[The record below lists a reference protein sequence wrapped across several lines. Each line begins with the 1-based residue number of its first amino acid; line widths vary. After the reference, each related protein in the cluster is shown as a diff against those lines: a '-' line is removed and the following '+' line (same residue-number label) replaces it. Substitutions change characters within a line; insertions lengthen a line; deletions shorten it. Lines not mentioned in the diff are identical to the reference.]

1 MKKKRFLTAIAVACS
16 LVLSLASPKVAS
28 AVFIG
33 DEAQDALNRINAI
46 RLEAKN
52 ERILALKGNNDGQ
65 LADSR
70 TASGEALRWSQSA
83 IETAKVRA
91 EECEKQG
98 KISHTRPDGTTAV
111 NIVGT
116 YSLENLA
123 QAWGQKQ
130 TMLAAVES
138 WYSEKDAYLRH
149 LSYLRGEESSDT
161 TEQWGHYS
169 TMIANEF
176 TGVGLGTVYYKGTTQ
191 YGYESITAGEFTN
204 ASDYTDKYPED
215 AGNTENPGNTGNSG
229 NTQNPGNTENED
241 GIHDIFTA
249 KDTSKLEIFKARI
262 LNRLLYHDEA
272 IDVSDIDISE
282 GEIVY
287 TTGKNN
293 LTGIYAVRQIV
304 RDNPLHSTISTRGF
318 PEFTYKAN
326 GNVETVKF
334 TYHPVWTK
342 AFVKQVLAGYDD
354 AMSLIKEGD
363 SDFAKILKLHDW
375 IVKNVAYGMSA
386 NTADFA
392 VGALANKRAVCAG
405 YAQCYQFLLSQTGV
419 DSIYIAANTKKE
431 PHAWNLVKYEGHWF
445 HVDCTWDRG
454 VGPNPTVKHDYFMK
468 SDDEFNEDGAH
479 TEDWKAPEKNYPQ
492 GNDCTIINKFY
503 AGNKDIA
510 QDEQIKAHPIKI
522 KHEYDTSQP
531 YHTSKTEHWR
541 VCKAGVEIRE
551 QHDGNPCSIC
561 HYEQKTECDHKWS
574 VKKDAQKHWE
584 ECEVCHE
591 KRNEESHSWAQKKDA
606 QKHWEECEVCHEKRN
621 EESHSWAQ
629 KKDAQKHW
637 EECEVYHEKRNE
649 ESHSWAQK
657 KDAAGHWKECEGCGY
672 TTDKEAHTGNPCSE
686 CNYSSSSGGS
696 DKDDTDKPGGP
707 DKDDTDKPSDY
718 KLVTKIHVSGTDKAS
733 VITCARSF
741 DKFVDILVDG
751 AEVPKQLYT
760 ARSGSTIVEISA
772 DYLNTLNVGTH
783 TVTFRYT
790 DGNVTGNFEVVA
802 KADDQDKT
810 SKTDDKTNAS
820 DKKNKTDNK
829 TTASAKTEGK
839 ATNAVRT
846 GDKMNAHPYI
856 LLLSGSVL
864 ILFALVRHR
873 RKKTDA

>member
-46 RLEAKN
+46 RLEAKD
-52 ERILALKGNNDGQ
+52 EGIVALKWNNDKQ
-65 LADSR
+65 FANSQ

-98 KISHTRPDGTTAV
+98 TISHTRPDGSQAV

-149 LSYLRGEESSDT
+149 LRYLRGEESSDT

-249 KDTSKLEIFKARI
+249 KDTSKLEVFKARI

-282 GEIVY
+282 KEIVY
-287 TTGKNN
+287 TTGKYN
-293 LTGIYAVRQIV
+293 LTGTSAVRQIV
-304 RDNPLHSTISTRGF
+304 RDNPLHSTISTTGF
-318 PEFTYKAN
+318 PQFTYKAN

-334 TYHPVWTK
+334 TYHSVWTK

-354 AMSLIKEGD
+354 AMSLVKEGD

-454 VGPNPTVKHDYFMK
+454 VGINPTVKHDYFMK

-510 QDEQIKAHPIKI
+510 QDEQIKANPIKI

-606 QKHWEECEVCHEKRN
+606 QKHWEECEVC
-621 EESHSWAQ
+621 
-629 KKDAQKHW
+629 
-637 EECEVYHEKRNE
+637 HEKRNE

>member
-262 LNRLLYHDEA
+262 LNRLLYQDKT

-282 GEIVY
+282 KEIVY
-287 TTGKNN
+287 TTGKYN
-293 LTGIYAVRQIV
+293 LTGTSAVRQIV
-304 RDNPLHSTISTRGF
+304 RDNPLHSTISTMGA
-318 PEFTYKAN
+318 PQFTYKAN

-334 TYHPVWTK
+334 TYHSVWTK

-354 AMSLIKEGD
+354 AMSLVKEGD

-375 IVKNVAYGMSA
+375 IVKNVSYAMSG
-386 NTADFA
+386 NTVDFA
-392 VGALANKRAVCAG
+392 VGAFADKKAVCAG
-405 YAQCYQFLLSQTGV
+405 YSQCYRFLLSQAGI
-419 DSIYIAANTKKE
+419 DSIYIAAKTKKE

-454 VGPNPTVKHDYFMK
+454 VGINPTVKHDYFMK

-503 AGNKDIA
+503 AANKDIA
-510 QDEQIKAHPIKI
+510 QDEQIKANPIKI

-606 QKHWEECEVCHEKRN
+606 QKHWEECEVC
-621 EESHSWAQ
+621 
-629 KKDAQKHW
+629 
-637 EECEVYHEKRNE
+637 HEKRNE

>member
-52 ERILALKGNNDGQ
+52 EGILALKWNNDGQ
-65 LADSR
+65 LADSQI
-70 TASGEALRWSQSA
+70 ASGEALRWSQSA

-138 WYSEKDAYLRH
+138 WYSEKKAYLHH
-149 LSYLRGEESSDT
+149 LRYLKGEESSDT

-204 ASDYTDKYPED
+204 ASDYTEKYPED

-241 GIHDIFTA
+241 GIHNIFTA

-282 GEIVY
+282 DEIVY
-287 TTGKNN
+287 TTGKYN
-293 LTGIYAVRQIV
+293 LTGTSAVRQIV
-304 RDNPLHSTISTRGF
+304 RDNPLHSTISTTGF
-318 PEFTYKAN
+318 PQFTYKAN

-354 AMSLIKEGD
+354 AMSLVKEGD

-375 IVKNVAYGMSA
+375 IVKNVSYGMRV
-386 NTADFA
+386 NNADFA
-392 VGALANKRAVCAG
+392 VGAFANKKAVCAG
-405 YAQCYQFLLSQTGV
+405 YSQCYQFLLSQVGI

-454 VGPNPTVKHDYFMK
+454 VGISPTVKHDYFMK

-503 AGNKDIA
+503 AGNTDIA
-510 QDEQIKAHPIKI
+510 QDEQIKANPIKI

-551 QHDGNPCSIC
+551 PHDGNPCSIC

-606 QKHWEECEVCHEKRN
+606 
-621 EESHSWAQ
+621 
-629 KKDAQKHW
+629 
-637 EECEVYHEKRNE
+637 
-649 ESHSWAQK
+649 
-657 KDAAGHWKECEGCGY
+657 AGHWKECEGCGY

-696 DKDDTDKPGGP
+696 DKDDTDKPGGPDKDDTDKPGGP

-783 TVTFRYT
+783 TITFRYT

-829 TTASAKTEGK
+829 TTASAKTERK

>member
-46 RLEAKN
+46 RLEAKD
-52 ERILALKGNNDGQ
+52 EGIVALKWNNDKQ
-65 LADSR
+65 FANSQ

-98 KISHTRPDGTTAV
+98 TISHTRPDGSQAV

-149 LSYLRGEESSDT
+149 LRYLRGEESSDT

-249 KDTSKLEIFKARI
+249 KDTSKLEVFKARI

-282 GEIVY
+282 KEIVY
-287 TTGKNN
+287 TTGKYN
-293 LTGIYAVRQIV
+293 LTGTSAVRQIV
-304 RDNPLHSTISTRGF
+304 RDNPLHSTISTTGF
-318 PEFTYKAN
+318 PQFTYKAN

-334 TYHPVWTK
+334 TYHSVWTK

-354 AMSLIKEGD
+354 AMSLVKEGD

-454 VGPNPTVKHDYFMK
+454 VGINPTVKHDYFMK

-510 QDEQIKAHPIKI
+510 QDEQIKANPIKI

-584 ECEVCHE
+584 ECEVC
-591 KRNEESHSWAQKKDA
+591 
-606 QKHWEECEVCHEKRN
+606 
-621 EESHSWAQ
+621 
-629 KKDAQKHW
+629 
-637 EECEVYHEKRNE
+637 HEKRNE

>member
-98 KISHTRPDGTTAV
+98 TISHTRPDGSQAV

-138 WYSEKDAYLRH
+138 WYSEKKAYLHH
-149 LSYLRGEESSDT
+149 LRYLKGEESSDT

-204 ASDYTDKYPED
+204 ASDYTEKYPED

-241 GIHDIFTA
+241 GIHNIFTA

-304 RDNPLHSTISTRGF
+304 RDNPLHSTISTVNF

-334 TYHPVWTK
+334 RYHPVWTK

-454 VGPNPTVKHDYFMK
+454 VGINPTVKHDYFMK

-510 QDEQIKAHPIKI
+510 QDEQIKANPIKI

-584 ECEVCHE
+584 ECEVC
-591 KRNEESHSWAQKKDA
+591 
-606 QKHWEECEVCHEKRN
+606 
-621 EESHSWAQ
+621 
-629 KKDAQKHW
+629 
-637 EECEVYHEKRNE
+637 HEKRNE

-783 TVTFRYT
+783 TITFRYT

-829 TTASAKTEGK
+829 TTASAKTERK

>member
-1 MKKKRFLTAIAVACS
+1 
-16 LVLSLASPKVAS
+16 
-28 AVFIG
+28 
-33 DEAQDALNRINAI
+33 
-46 RLEAKN
+46 
-52 ERILALKGNNDGQ
+52 
-65 LADSR
+65 
-70 TASGEALRWSQSA
+70 
-83 IETAKVRA
+83 
-91 EECEKQG
+91 
-98 KISHTRPDGTTAV
+98 
-111 NIVGT
+111 
-116 YSLENLA
+116 
-123 QAWGQKQ
+123 
-130 TMLAAVES
+130 
-138 WYSEKDAYLRH
+138 
-149 LSYLRGEESSDT
+149 
-161 TEQWGHYS
+161 
-169 TMIANEF
+169 MIANEF

-606 QKHWEECEVCHEKRN
+606 
-621 EESHSWAQ
+621 
-629 KKDAQKHW
+629 
-637 EECEVYHEKRNE
+637 
-649 ESHSWAQK
+649 
-657 KDAAGHWKECEGCGY
+657 AGHWKECEGCGY

>member
-1 MKKKRFLTAIAVACS
+1 
-16 LVLSLASPKVAS
+16 
-28 AVFIG
+28 
-33 DEAQDALNRINAI
+33 
-46 RLEAKN
+46 
-52 ERILALKGNNDGQ
+52 
-65 LADSR
+65 
-70 TASGEALRWSQSA
+70 
-83 IETAKVRA
+83 
-91 EECEKQG
+91 
-98 KISHTRPDGTTAV
+98 
-111 NIVGT
+111 
-116 YSLENLA
+116 
-123 QAWGQKQ
+123 
-130 TMLAAVES
+130 
-138 WYSEKDAYLRH
+138 
-149 LSYLRGEESSDT
+149 
-161 TEQWGHYS
+161 
-169 TMIANEF
+169 MIANEF

-629 KKDAQKHW
+629 KKDA
-637 EECEVYHEKRNE
+637 
-649 ESHSWAQK
+649 
-657 KDAAGHWKECEGCGY
+657 AGHWKECEGCGY

>member
-1 MKKKRFLTAIAVACS
+1 
-16 LVLSLASPKVAS
+16 
-28 AVFIG
+28 
-33 DEAQDALNRINAI
+33 
-46 RLEAKN
+46 
-52 ERILALKGNNDGQ
+52 
-65 LADSR
+65 
-70 TASGEALRWSQSA
+70 
-83 IETAKVRA
+83 
-91 EECEKQG
+91 
-98 KISHTRPDGTTAV
+98 
-111 NIVGT
+111 
-116 YSLENLA
+116 
-123 QAWGQKQ
+123 
-130 TMLAAVES
+130 MLAAVES

-249 KDTSKLEIFKARI
+249 KDTSKLEVFKARI
-262 LNRLLYHDEA
+262 LNRLLYRDEA
-272 IDVSDIDISE
+272 IDVSDIDISPS
-282 GEIVY
+282 EIVY
-287 TTGKNN
+287 SKGGTT
-293 LTGIYAVRQIV
+293 LTDVYATRQIV
-304 RDNPLHSTISTRGF
+304 RDNPLHSTISTMGD
-318 PEFTYKAN
+318 PQFTYKAN

-354 AMSLIKEGD
+354 AMSLVKEGD

-375 IVKNVAYGMSA
+375 IVKNVSYAMSG
-386 NTADFA
+386 NTVDFA
-392 VGALANKRAVCAG
+392 VGAFADKKAVCAG
-405 YAQCYQFLLSQTGV
+405 YSQCYRFLLSQAGI
-419 DSIYIAANTKKE
+419 DSIYIAAKTKKE

-454 VGPNPTVKHDYFMK
+454 VGINPTVKHDYFMK

-510 QDEQIKAHPIKI
+510 QDEQIKANPIKI

-584 ECEVCHE
+584 ECEVC
-591 KRNEESHSWAQKKDA
+591 
-606 QKHWEECEVCHEKRN
+606 
-621 EESHSWAQ
+621 
-629 KKDAQKHW
+629 
-637 EECEVYHEKRNE
+637 HEKRNE

>member
-46 RLEAKN
+46 RLEAKD
-52 ERILALKGNNDGQ
+52 EGIVALKWNNDKQ
-65 LADSR
+65 FANSQ

-98 KISHTRPDGTTAV
+98 TISHTRPDGSQAV

-149 LSYLRGEESSDT
+149 LRYLRGEESSDT

-249 KDTSKLEIFKARI
+249 KDTSKLEVFKARI

-282 GEIVY
+282 KEIVY
-287 TTGKNN
+287 TTGKYN
-293 LTGIYAVRQIV
+293 LTGTSAVRQIV
-304 RDNPLHSTISTRGF
+304 RDNPLHSTISTTGF
-318 PEFTYKAN
+318 PQFTYKAN

-334 TYHPVWTK
+334 TYHSVWTK

-354 AMSLIKEGD
+354 AMSLVKEGD

-419 DSIYIAANTKKE
+419 DSIYIAANTKK
-431 PHAWNLVKYEGHWF
+431 NLMPGIWL
-445 HVDCTWDRG
+445 
-454 VGPNPTVKHDYFMK
+454 NMK
-468 SDDEFNEDGAH
+468 AIGSMLIVPG
-479 TEDWKAPEKNYPQ
+479 TE
-492 GNDCTIINKFY
+492 
-503 AGNKDIA
+503 
-510 QDEQIKAHPIKI
+510 
-522 KHEYDTSQP
+522 
-531 YHTSKTEHWR
+531 
-541 VCKAGVEIRE
+541 V
-551 QHDGNPCSIC
+551 
-561 HYEQKTECDHKWS
+561 
-574 VKKDAQKHWE
+574 
-584 ECEVCHE
+584 
-591 KRNEESHSWAQKKDA
+591 
-606 QKHWEECEVCHEKRN
+606 
-621 EESHSWAQ
+621 
-629 KKDAQKHW
+629 
-637 EECEVYHEKRNE
+637 
-649 ESHSWAQK
+649 
-657 KDAAGHWKECEGCGY
+657 
-672 TTDKEAHTGNPCSE
+672 
-686 CNYSSSSGGS
+686 
-696 DKDDTDKPGGP
+696 
-707 DKDDTDKPSDY
+707 
-718 KLVTKIHVSGTDKAS
+718 
-733 VITCARSF
+733 
-741 DKFVDILVDG
+741 
-751 AEVPKQLYT
+751 
-760 ARSGSTIVEISA
+760 
-772 DYLNTLNVGTH
+772 
-783 TVTFRYT
+783 
-790 DGNVTGNFEVVA
+790 
-802 KADDQDKT
+802 
-810 SKTDDKTNAS
+810 
-820 DKKNKTDNK
+820 
-829 TTASAKTEGK
+829 
-839 ATNAVRT
+839 
-846 GDKMNAHPYI
+846 
-856 LLLSGSVL
+856 
-864 ILFALVRHR
+864 
-873 RKKTDA
+873 

>member
-1 MKKKRFLTAIAVACS
+1 MKKKRFLTAIAVVCS

-33 DEAQDALNRINAI
+33 DEAQDALNKINAI

-52 ERILALKGNNDGQ
+52 EGILALKWNNDGQ
-65 LADSR
+65 LADSQI
-70 TASGEALRWSQSA
+70 ASGEALRWSQSA

-98 KISHTRPDGTTAV
+98 TISHTRPDGSQAV

-149 LSYLRGEESSDT
+149 LRYLRGEESSDT

-241 GIHDIFTA
+241 GIHNIFTA

-304 RDNPLHSTISTRGF
+304 RDNPLHSTISTRSF

-629 KKDAQKHW
+629 KKDA
-637 EECEVYHEKRNE
+637 
-649 ESHSWAQK
+649 
-657 KDAAGHWKECEGCGY
+657 AGHWKECEGCGY

>member
-1 MKKKRFLTAIAVACS
+1 MVKNGDIISERHLYKRKEDEMRKKNVLMAIAVVCS

-28 AVFIG
+28 AAFVD
-33 DEAQDALNRINAI
+33 DEAQEALNRINAI
-46 RLEAKN
+46 RLEAKD
-52 ERILALKGNNDGQ
+52 EGIVALKWNNDGQ
-65 LADSR
+65 LADSQ
-70 TASGEALRWSQSA
+70 TAS
-83 IETAKVRA
+83 
-91 EECEKQG
+91 
-98 KISHTRPDGTTAV
+98 
-111 NIVGT
+111 
-116 YSLENLA
+116 
-123 QAWGQKQ
+123 
-130 TMLAAVES
+130 
-138 WYSEKDAYLRH
+138 
-149 LSYLRGEESSDT
+149 GEESSDT

-176 TGVGLGTVYYKGTTQ
+176 TGVGLGTVYYMGTTQ
-191 YGYESITAGEFTN
+191 YGYESITADEFTN
-204 ASDYTDKYPED
+204 ASDYTEKYPED

-241 GIHDIFTA
+241 GIHNIFTA

-272 IDVSDIDISE
+272 IDVSDIDISQD
-282 GEIVY
+282 EIVY
-287 TTGKNN
+287 TTGKYN
-293 LTGIYAVRQIV
+293 LTGTSAVRQIV
-304 RDNPLHSTISTRGF
+304 RDNPLHSTISTIGD
-318 PEFTYKAN
+318 PQFTYKAN

-334 TYHPVWTK
+334 TYHSVWTK

-354 AMSLIKEGD
+354 AMSLVKEGD

-375 IVKNVAYGMSA
+375 IVKNVSYARSG
-386 NTADFA
+386 NTVDFA
-392 VGALANKRAVCAG
+392 VGAFADKKAVCAG
-405 YAQCYQFLLSQTGV
+405 YSRCYQFLLSQAGI
-419 DSIYIAANTKKE
+419 DSIYIAAKTKKE

-454 VGPNPTVKHDYFMK
+454 VGINPTVKHDYFMK

-503 AGNKDIA
+503 AGNTDIA
-510 QDEQIKAHPIKI
+510 QDEQIKANPIEL

-541 VCKAGVEIRE
+541 VCKAGVKIRE
-551 QHDGNPCSIC
+551 PHDGSPCSVC
-561 HYEQKTECDHKWS
+561 HYEQTTECNHKWS

-591 KRNEESHSWAQKKDA
+591 KRNEESHI
-606 QKHWEECEVCHEKRN
+606 
-621 EESHSWAQ
+621 
-629 KKDAQKHW
+629 
-637 EECEVYHEKRNE
+637 
-649 ESHSWAQK
+649 WAQK

-686 CNYSSSSGGS
+686 CNYSSSS
-696 DKDDTDKPGGP
+696 GGP

-772 DYLNTLNVGTH
+772 EYLNTLKAGTH

-790 DGNVTGNFEVVA
+790 DGNVSGDFEVVA
-802 KADDQDKT
+802 KANDPDKVDDKT
-810 SKTDDKTNAS
+810 DNKTDDKTNVS
-820 DKKNKTDNK
+820 GKTGDK
-829 TTASAKTEGK
+829 TTVSVKTESRL
-839 ATNAVRT
+839 TTSVRT
-846 GDKMNAHPYI
+846 GDSKNSFGFM
-856 LLLSGSVL
+856 LLMTASGVMVWLL
-864 ILFALVRHR
+864 IR
-873 RKKTDA
+873 RKIVKY

>member
-52 ERILALKGNNDGQ
+52 EGILALKGNNDGQ

-249 KDTSKLEIFKARI
+249 KDTSKLEVFKARI
-262 LNRLLYHDEA
+262 LNRLLYRDEA
-272 IDVSDIDISE
+272 IDVSDIDISPS
-282 GEIVY
+282 EIVY
-287 TTGKNN
+287 SKGGTT
-293 LTGIYAVRQIV
+293 LTDVYATRQIV
-304 RDNPLHSTISTRGF
+304 RDNPLHSTISTMGD
-318 PEFTYKAN
+318 PQFTYKAN

-354 AMSLIKEGD
+354 AMSLVKEGD

-375 IVKNVAYGMSA
+375 IVKNVSYAMSG
-386 NTADFA
+386 NTVDFA
-392 VGALANKRAVCAG
+392 VGAFADKKAVCAG
-405 YAQCYQFLLSQTGV
+405 YSQCYRFLLSQAGI
-419 DSIYIAANTKKE
+419 DSIYIAAKTKKE

-454 VGPNPTVKHDYFMK
+454 VGINPTVKHDYFMK

-510 QDEQIKAHPIKI
+510 QDEQIKANPIKI

-584 ECEVCHE
+584 ECEVC
-591 KRNEESHSWAQKKDA
+591 
-606 QKHWEECEVCHEKRN
+606 
-621 EESHSWAQ
+621 
-629 KKDAQKHW
+629 
-637 EECEVYHEKRNE
+637 HEKRNE

>member
-28 AVFIG
+28 AVFIE

-46 RLEAKN
+46 RLEAKD
-52 ERILALKGNNDGQ
+52 EGIVALKWNNDKQ
-65 LADSR
+65 FANSQ

-98 KISHTRPDGTTAV
+98 TISHTRPDGSQAV

-149 LSYLRGEESSDT
+149 LRYLRGEESSDT

-262 LNRLLYHDEA
+262 LNRLLYQDKT

-282 GEIVY
+282 KEIVY
-287 TTGKNN
+287 TTGKYN
-293 LTGIYAVRQIV
+293 LTGTSAVRQIV
-304 RDNPLHSTISTRGF
+304 RDNPLHSTISTMGA
-318 PEFTYKAN
+318 PQFTYKAN

-334 TYHPVWTK
+334 TYHSVWTK

-354 AMSLIKEGD
+354 AMSLVKEGD

-375 IVKNVAYGMSA
+375 IVKNVSYAMSG
-386 NTADFA
+386 NTVDFA
-392 VGALANKRAVCAG
+392 VGAFADKKAVCAG
-405 YAQCYQFLLSQTGV
+405 YSQCYRFLLSQAGI
-419 DSIYIAANTKKE
+419 DSIYIAAKTKKE

-454 VGPNPTVKHDYFMK
+454 VGINPTVKHDYFMK

-541 VCKAGVEIRE
+541 VCKAGVENRE

-584 ECEVCHE
+584 ECEVC
-591 KRNEESHSWAQKKDA
+591 
-606 QKHWEECEVCHEKRN
+606 
-621 EESHSWAQ
+621 
-629 KKDAQKHW
+629 
-637 EECEVYHEKRNE
+637 HEKRNE

>member
-52 ERILALKGNNDGQ
+52 EGILALKGNNDGQ

-249 KDTSKLEIFKARI
+249 KDTSKLEVFKARI
-262 LNRLLYHDEA
+262 LNRLLYRDEA
-272 IDVSDIDISE
+272 IDVSDIDISPS
-282 GEIVY
+282 EIVY
-287 TTGKNN
+287 SKGGTT
-293 LTGIYAVRQIV
+293 LTDVYATRQIV
-304 RDNPLHSTISTRGF
+304 RDNPLHSTISTMGD
-318 PEFTYKAN
+318 PQFTYKAN

-354 AMSLIKEGD
+354 AMSLVKEGD

-375 IVKNVAYGMSA
+375 IVKNVSYAMSG
-386 NTADFA
+386 NTVDFA
-392 VGALANKRAVCAG
+392 VGAFADKKAVCAG
-405 YAQCYQFLLSQTGV
+405 YSQCYRFLLSQAGI
-419 DSIYIAANTKKE
+419 DSIYIAAKTKKE

-454 VGPNPTVKHDYFMK
+454 VGINPTVKHDYFMK

-510 QDEQIKAHPIKI
+510 QDEQIKANPIKI

-606 QKHWEECEVCHEKRN
+606 QKHWEECEVC
-621 EESHSWAQ
+621 
-629 KKDAQKHW
+629 
-637 EECEVYHEKRNE
+637 HEKRNE

>member
-98 KISHTRPDGTTAV
+98 TISHTRPDGSQAV

-138 WYSEKDAYLRH
+138 WYSEKKAYLHH
-149 LSYLRGEESSDT
+149 LRYLKGEESSDT

-204 ASDYTDKYPED
+204 ASDYTEKYPED

-241 GIHDIFTA
+241 GIHNIFTA

-304 RDNPLHSTISTRGF
+304 RDNPLHSTISTVNF

-334 TYHPVWTK
+334 RYHPVWTK

-454 VGPNPTVKHDYFMK
+454 VGINPTVKHDYFMK

-510 QDEQIKAHPIKI
+510 QDEQIKANPIKI

-584 ECEVCHE
+584 ECEVC
-591 KRNEESHSWAQKKDA
+591 
-606 QKHWEECEVCHEKRN
+606 
-621 EESHSWAQ
+621 
-629 KKDAQKHW
+629 
-637 EECEVYHEKRNE
+637 HEKRNE

-751 AEVPKQLYT
+751 AEVPKKLYT

-783 TVTFRYT
+783 TITFRYT

-829 TTASAKTEGK
+829 TTASAKTERK

>member
-1 MKKKRFLTAIAVACS
+1 MKKKRVLTAIAVACS
-16 LVLSLASPKVAS
+16 LVLSLASSKVAS

-52 ERILALKGNNDGQ
+52 EGILALKWNNDGQ
-65 LADSR
+65 LADSQI
-70 TASGEALRWSQSA
+70 ASGEALRWSQSA
-83 IETAKVRA
+83 IEIAKVRA
-91 EECEKQG
+91 EECEQAG
-98 KISHTRPDGTTAV
+98 TISHTRPDGTTAV

-138 WYSEKDAYLRH
+138 WYSEKDAYLHH
-149 LSYLRGEESSDT
+149 LRYLRGEESSDT

-176 TGVGLGTVYYKGTTQ
+176 TGVGLGTVYYMGTTQ

-215 AGNTENPGNTGNSG
+215 AGNTENPGNTENSG

-241 GIHDIFTA
+241 GIHNIFTA

-282 GEIVY
+282 DEIVY

-293 LTGIYAVRQIV
+293 LTGTYAVRQIV
-304 RDNPLHSTISTRGF
+304 RDNPLHSTISTMGF
-318 PEFTYKAN
+318 PQFTYKAN

-354 AMSLIKEGD
+354 AMSLVKEGD

-375 IVKNVAYGMSA
+375 IVKNVSYGMVA

-392 VGALANKRAVCAG
+392 VGAFANKKAVCAG
-405 YAQCYQFLLSQTGV
+405 YSQCYQFLLSQAGI

-445 HVDCTWDRG
+445 HVDCTWDKG
-454 VGPNPTVKHDYFMK
+454 VGINTTVKHDYFMK

-479 TEDWKAPEKNYPQ
+479 TEDWKTPDKNYPQ

-503 AGNKDIA
+503 AGNTDIA
-510 QDEQIKAHPIKI
+510 QDEQIQENPIKI

-551 QHDGNPCSIC
+551 PHDGNPCSIC
-561 HYEQKTECDHKWS
+561 HYEQTTECNHKWS

-591 KRNEESHSWAQKKDA
+591 KRNEASH
-606 QKHWEECEVCHEKRN
+606 N
-621 EESHSWAQ
+621 
-629 KKDAQKHW
+629 
-637 EECEVYHEKRNE
+637 
-649 ESHSWAQK
+649 WAQK

-741 DKFVDILVDG
+741 DKFLDILVDG

-802 KADDQDKT
+802 KADDPDKVDDKT
-810 SKTDDKTNAS
+810 DNKTDDKTNAS

>member
-52 ERILALKGNNDGQ
+52 EGILALKGNNDGQ

-249 KDTSKLEIFKARI
+249 KDTSKLEVFKARI
-262 LNRLLYHDEA
+262 LNRLLYRDEA
-272 IDVSDIDISE
+272 IDVSDIDISPS
-282 GEIVY
+282 EIVY
-287 TTGKNN
+287 SKGGTT
-293 LTGIYAVRQIV
+293 LTDVYATRQIV
-304 RDNPLHSTISTRGF
+304 RDNPLHSTISTMGA
-318 PEFTYKAN
+318 PQFTYKAN

-334 TYHPVWTK
+334 TYHSVWTK

-354 AMSLIKEGD
+354 AMSLVKEGD

-375 IVKNVAYGMSA
+375 IVKNVSYAMSG
-386 NTADFA
+386 NTVDFA
-392 VGALANKRAVCAG
+392 VGAFADKKAVCAG
-405 YAQCYQFLLSQTGV
+405 YSQCYRFLLSQAGI
-419 DSIYIAANTKKE
+419 DSIYIAAKTKKE

-454 VGPNPTVKHDYFMK
+454 VGINPTVKHDYFMK

-510 QDEQIKAHPIKI
+510 QDEQIKANPIKI

-606 QKHWEECEVCHEKRN
+606 QKHWEECEVC
-621 EESHSWAQ
+621 
-629 KKDAQKHW
+629 
-637 EECEVYHEKRNE
+637 HEKRNE

-810 SKTDDKTNAS
+810 SKKDDKTNAS

-873 RKKTDA
+873 RKKTDV

>member
-98 KISHTRPDGTTAV
+98 TISHTRPDGSQAV

-138 WYSEKDAYLRH
+138 WYSEKKAYLHH
-149 LSYLRGEESSDT
+149 LRYLKGEESSDT

-204 ASDYTDKYPED
+204 ASDYTEKYPED

-241 GIHDIFTA
+241 GIHNIFTA

-304 RDNPLHSTISTRGF
+304 RDNPLHSTISTVNF

-334 TYHPVWTK
+334 RYHPVWTK

-454 VGPNPTVKHDYFMK
+454 VGINPTVKHDYFMK

-510 QDEQIKAHPIKI
+510 QDEQIKANPIKI

-584 ECEVCHE
+584 ECEVC
-591 KRNEESHSWAQKKDA
+591 
-606 QKHWEECEVCHEKRN
+606 
-621 EESHSWAQ
+621 
-629 KKDAQKHW
+629 
-637 EECEVYHEKRNE
+637 HEKRNE

-772 DYLNTLNVGTH
+772 DYLNTLKVGTH
-783 TVTFRYT
+783 TITFRYT

-829 TTASAKTEGK
+829 TTASAKTERK

>member
-1 MKKKRFLTAIAVACS
+1 M
-16 LVLSLASPKVAS
+16 
-28 AVFIG
+28 
-33 DEAQDALNRINAI
+33 
-46 RLEAKN
+46 
-52 ERILALKGNNDGQ
+52 
-65 LADSR
+65 
-70 TASGEALRWSQSA
+70 
-83 IETAKVRA
+83 
-91 EECEKQG
+91 
-98 KISHTRPDGTTAV
+98 
-111 NIVGT
+111 
-116 YSLENLA
+116 
-123 QAWGQKQ
+123 
-130 TMLAAVES
+130 
-138 WYSEKDAYLRH
+138 
-149 LSYLRGEESSDT
+149 
-161 TEQWGHYS
+161 
-169 TMIANEF
+169 
-176 TGVGLGTVYYKGTTQ
+176 
-191 YGYESITAGEFTN
+191 
-204 ASDYTDKYPED
+204 
-215 AGNTENPGNTGNSG
+215 
-229 NTQNPGNTENED
+229 
-241 GIHDIFTA
+241 
-249 KDTSKLEIFKARI
+249 
-262 LNRLLYHDEA
+262 
-272 IDVSDIDISE
+272 
-282 GEIVY
+282 
-287 TTGKNN
+287 
-293 LTGIYAVRQIV
+293 
-304 RDNPLHSTISTRGF
+304 
-318 PEFTYKAN
+318 
-326 GNVETVKF
+326 KF

-375 IVKNVAYGMSA
+375 IVKNVSYGMRV
-386 NTADFA
+386 NNADFA
-392 VGALANKRAVCAG
+392 VGAFANKKAVCAG
-405 YAQCYQFLLSQTGV
+405 YSQCYQFLLSQVGI

-431 PHAWNLVKYEGHWF
+431 AHAWNLVKYEGHWF

-454 VGPNPTVKHDYFMK
+454 VGTNPTVKHNYFMK

-503 AGNKDIA
+503 AGNTDIA
-510 QDEQIKAHPIKI
+510 QDEQIQENPIKI

-551 QHDGNPCSIC
+551 PHDGNPCSIC

-584 ECEVCHE
+584 ECEVC
-591 KRNEESHSWAQKKDA
+591 
-606 QKHWEECEVCHEKRN
+606 
-621 EESHSWAQ
+621 
-629 KKDAQKHW
+629 
-637 EECEVYHEKRNE
+637 HEKRNE

-733 VITCARSF
+733 VITCARNF

>member
-52 ERILALKGNNDGQ
+52 EGILALKWNNDGQ
-65 LADSR
+65 LADSQI
-70 TASGEALRWSQSA
+70 ASGEALRWSQSA

-149 LSYLRGEESSDT
+149 LRYLRGEESSDT

-249 KDTSKLEIFKARI
+249 KDTSKLEVFKARI
-262 LNRLLYHDEA
+262 LNRLLYRDEA
-272 IDVSDIDISE
+272 IDVSDIDISPS
-282 GEIVY
+282 EIVY
-287 TTGKNN
+287 SKGGTT
-293 LTGIYAVRQIV
+293 LTDVYATRQIV
-304 RDNPLHSTISTRGF
+304 RDNPLHSTISTMGA
-318 PEFTYKAN
+318 PQFTYKAN

-334 TYHPVWTK
+334 TYHSVWTK

-354 AMSLIKEGD
+354 AMSLVKEGD

-375 IVKNVAYGMSA
+375 IVKNVSYAMSG
-386 NTADFA
+386 NTVDFA
-392 VGALANKRAVCAG
+392 VGAFADKKAVCAG
-405 YAQCYQFLLSQTGV
+405 YSQCYRFLLSQAGI
-419 DSIYIAANTKKE
+419 DSIYIAAKTKKE

-454 VGPNPTVKHDYFMK
+454 VGINPTVKHDYFMK

-510 QDEQIKAHPIKI
+510 QDEQIKANPIKI

-584 ECEVCHE
+584 ECEVC
-591 KRNEESHSWAQKKDA
+591 
-606 QKHWEECEVCHEKRN
+606 
-621 EESHSWAQ
+621 
-629 KKDAQKHW
+629 
-637 EECEVYHEKRNE
+637 HEKRNE

-810 SKTDDKTNAS
+810 SKKDDKTNAS

-873 RKKTDA
+873 RKKTDV

>member
-606 QKHWEECEVCHEKRN
+606 QKHWEECEV
-621 EESHSWAQ
+621 
-629 KKDAQKHW
+629 
-637 EECEVYHEKRNE
+637 YHEKRNE

>member
-1 MKKKRFLTAIAVACS
+1 M
-16 LVLSLASPKVAS
+16 
-28 AVFIG
+28 
-33 DEAQDALNRINAI
+33 
-46 RLEAKN
+46 
-52 ERILALKGNNDGQ
+52 
-65 LADSR
+65 
-70 TASGEALRWSQSA
+70 
-83 IETAKVRA
+83 
-91 EECEKQG
+91 
-98 KISHTRPDGTTAV
+98 
-111 NIVGT
+111 
-116 YSLENLA
+116 
-123 QAWGQKQ
+123 
-130 TMLAAVES
+130 
-138 WYSEKDAYLRH
+138 
-149 LSYLRGEESSDT
+149 RGEESSDT

-249 KDTSKLEIFKARI
+249 KDTSKLEVFKARI
-262 LNRLLYHDEA
+262 LNRLLYRDEA
-272 IDVSDIDISE
+272 IDVSDIDISPS
-282 GEIVY
+282 EIVY
-287 TTGKNN
+287 SKGGTT
-293 LTGIYAVRQIV
+293 LTDVYATRQIV
-304 RDNPLHSTISTRGF
+304 RDNPLHSTISTMGA
-318 PEFTYKAN
+318 PQFTYKAN

-334 TYHPVWTK
+334 TYHSVWTK

-354 AMSLIKEGD
+354 AMSLVKEGD

-375 IVKNVAYGMSA
+375 IVKNVSYAMSG
-386 NTADFA
+386 NTVDFA
-392 VGALANKRAVCAG
+392 VGAFADKKAVCAG
-405 YAQCYQFLLSQTGV
+405 YSQCYRFLLSQAGI
-419 DSIYIAANTKKE
+419 DSIYIAAKTKKE

-454 VGPNPTVKHDYFMK
+454 VGINPTVKHDYFMK

-510 QDEQIKAHPIKI
+510 QDEQIKANPIKI

-584 ECEVCHE
+584 ECEVC
-591 KRNEESHSWAQKKDA
+591 
-606 QKHWEECEVCHEKRN
+606 
-621 EESHSWAQ
+621 
-629 KKDAQKHW
+629 
-637 EECEVYHEKRNE
+637 HEKRNE

-873 RKKTDA
+873 RKKTDV

>member
-98 KISHTRPDGTTAV
+98 TISHTRPDGSQAV

-138 WYSEKDAYLRH
+138 WYSEKKAYLHH
-149 LSYLRGEESSDT
+149 LRYLKGEESSDT

-204 ASDYTDKYPED
+204 ASDYTEKYPED

-241 GIHDIFTA
+241 GIHNIFTA

-304 RDNPLHSTISTRGF
+304 RDNPLHSTISTVNF

-334 TYHPVWTK
+334 RYHPVWTK

-454 VGPNPTVKHDYFMK
+454 VGINPTVKHDYFMK

-510 QDEQIKAHPIKI
+510 QDEQIKANPIKI

-574 VKKDAQKHWE
+574 VKKDAQK
-584 ECEVCHE
+584 
-591 KRNEESHSWAQKKDA
+591 
-606 QKHWEECEVCHEKRN
+606 
-621 EESHSWAQ
+621 
-629 KKDAQKHW
+629 
-637 EECEVYHEKRNE
+637 
-649 ESHSWAQK
+649 
-657 KDAAGHWKECEGCGY
+657 HWKECEGCGY

-783 TVTFRYT
+783 TITFRYT

-829 TTASAKTEGK
+829 TTASAKTERK

>member
-52 ERILALKGNNDGQ
+52 EGILALKWNNDGQ
-65 LADSR
+65 LADSQI
-70 TASGEALRWSQSA
+70 ASGEALRWSQSA

-138 WYSEKDAYLRH
+138 WYSEKKAYLHH
-149 LSYLRGEESSDT
+149 LRYLKGEESSDT

-204 ASDYTDKYPED
+204 ASDYTEKYPED

-262 LNRLLYHDEA
+262 LNRLLYQDKT

-282 GEIVY
+282 KEIVY
-287 TTGKNN
+287 TTGKYN
-293 LTGIYAVRQIV
+293 LTGRSAVRQIV
-304 RDNPLHSTISTRGF
+304 RDNPLHSTISTVDF

-375 IVKNVAYGMSA
+375 IVKNVSYGMRV
-386 NTADFA
+386 NNADFA
-392 VGALANKRAVCAG
+392 VGAFANKKAVCAG
-405 YAQCYQFLLSQTGV
+405 YSQCYQFLLSQVGI

-431 PHAWNLVKYEGHWF
+431 AHAWNLVKYEGHWF

-454 VGPNPTVKHDYFMK
+454 VGTNPTVKHNYFMK

-503 AGNKDIA
+503 AGNTDIA
-510 QDEQIKAHPIKI
+510 QDEQIQENPIKI

-551 QHDGNPCSIC
+551 PHDGNPCSIC

-584 ECEVCHE
+584 ECEVC
-591 KRNEESHSWAQKKDA
+591 
-606 QKHWEECEVCHEKRN
+606 
-621 EESHSWAQ
+621 
-629 KKDAQKHW
+629 
-637 EECEVYHEKRNE
+637 HEKRNE

>member
-52 ERILALKGNNDGQ
+52 EGILALKWNNDGQ
-65 LADSR
+65 LADSQI
-70 TASGEALRWSQSA
+70 ASGEALRWSQSA

-138 WYSEKDAYLRH
+138 WYSEKKAYLHH
-149 LSYLRGEESSDT
+149 LRYLKGEESSDT

-204 ASDYTDKYPED
+204 ASDYTEKYPED

-262 LNRLLYHDEA
+262 LNRLLYQDKT

-282 GEIVY
+282 KEIVY
-287 TTGKNN
+287 TTGKYN
-293 LTGIYAVRQIV
+293 LTGRSAVRQIV
-304 RDNPLHSTISTRGF
+304 RDNPLHSTISTVDF

-375 IVKNVAYGMSA
+375 IVKNVSYGMKV
-386 NTADFA
+386 NNADFA

-431 PHAWNLVKYEGHWF
+431 AHAWNLVKYEGHWF

-454 VGPNPTVKHDYFMK
+454 VGTNPTVKHNYFMK

-503 AGNKDIA
+503 AGNTDIA
-510 QDEQIKAHPIKI
+510 QDEQIQENPIKI
-522 KHEYDTSQP
+522 KDEYDTSQP

-551 QHDGNPCSIC
+551 PHDGNPCSIC

-606 QKHWEECEVCHEKRN
+606 QKHWEECEVC
-621 EESHSWAQ
+621 
-629 KKDAQKHW
+629 
-637 EECEVYHEKRNE
+637 HEKRNE

>member
-1 MKKKRFLTAIAVACS
+1 MKKKRFLTAIAVVCS

-33 DEAQDALNRINAI
+33 DEAQDALNKINAI

-52 ERILALKGNNDGQ
+52 EGILALKWNNDGQ
-65 LADSR
+65 LADSQI
-70 TASGEALRWSQSA
+70 ASGEALRWSQSA

-98 KISHTRPDGTTAV
+98 TISHTRPDGSQAV

-149 LSYLRGEESSDT
+149 LRYLRGEESSDT

-241 GIHDIFTA
+241 GIHNIFTA

-304 RDNPLHSTISTRGF
+304 RDNPLHSTISTRSF

-479 TEDWKAPEKNYPQ
+479 TEDWKAPEKN
-492 GNDCTIINKFY
+492 
-503 AGNKDIA
+503 
-510 QDEQIKAHPIKI
+510 
-522 KHEYDTSQP
+522 
-531 YHTSKTEHWR
+531 
-541 VCKAGVEIRE
+541 
-551 QHDGNPCSIC
+551 
-561 HYEQKTECDHKWS
+561 
-574 VKKDAQKHWE
+574 
-584 ECEVCHE
+584 
-591 KRNEESHSWAQKKDA
+591 
-606 QKHWEECEVCHEKRN
+606 
-621 EESHSWAQ
+621 
-629 KKDAQKHW
+629 
-637 EECEVYHEKRNE
+637 
-649 ESHSWAQK
+649 
-657 KDAAGHWKECEGCGY
+657 
-672 TTDKEAHTGNPCSE
+672 
-686 CNYSSSSGGS
+686 
-696 DKDDTDKPGGP
+696 
-707 DKDDTDKPSDY
+707 
-718 KLVTKIHVSGTDKAS
+718 
-733 VITCARSF
+733 
-741 DKFVDILVDG
+741 
-751 AEVPKQLYT
+751 
-760 ARSGSTIVEISA
+760 
-772 DYLNTLNVGTH
+772 
-783 TVTFRYT
+783 
-790 DGNVTGNFEVVA
+790 
-802 KADDQDKT
+802 
-810 SKTDDKTNAS
+810 
-820 DKKNKTDNK
+820 
-829 TTASAKTEGK
+829 
-839 ATNAVRT
+839 
-846 GDKMNAHPYI
+846 
-856 LLLSGSVL
+856 
-864 ILFALVRHR
+864 
-873 RKKTDA
+873 

>member
-46 RLEAKN
+46 RLEAKD
-52 ERILALKGNNDGQ
+52 EGIVALKWNNDKQ
-65 LADSR
+65 FANSQ

-98 KISHTRPDGTTAV
+98 TISHTRPDGSQAV

-149 LSYLRGEESSDT
+149 LRYLRGEESSDT

-249 KDTSKLEIFKARI
+249 KDTSKLEVFKARI

-282 GEIVY
+282 KEIVY
-287 TTGKNN
+287 TTGKYN
-293 LTGIYAVRQIV
+293 LTGTSAVRQIV
-304 RDNPLHSTISTRGF
+304 RDNPLHSTISTTGF
-318 PEFTYKAN
+318 PQFTYKAN

-334 TYHPVWTK
+334 TYHSVWTK

-354 AMSLIKEGD
+354 AMSLVKEGD

-454 VGPNPTVKHDYFMK
+454 VGINPTVKHDYFMK

-510 QDEQIKAHPIKI
+510 QDEQIKANPIKI

-561 HYEQKTECDHKWS
+561 HYE
-574 VKKDAQKHWE
+574 
-584 ECEVCHE
+584 
-591 KRNEESHSWAQKKDA
+591 
-606 QKHWEECEVCHEKRN
+606 
-621 EESHSWAQ
+621 
-629 KKDAQKHW
+629 
-637 EECEVYHEKRNE
+637 
-649 ESHSWAQK
+649 
-657 KDAAGHWKECEGCGY
+657 
-672 TTDKEAHTGNPCSE
+672 
-686 CNYSSSSGGS
+686 
-696 DKDDTDKPGGP
+696 
-707 DKDDTDKPSDY
+707 
-718 KLVTKIHVSGTDKAS
+718 
-733 VITCARSF
+733 
-741 DKFVDILVDG
+741 
-751 AEVPKQLYT
+751 
-760 ARSGSTIVEISA
+760 
-772 DYLNTLNVGTH
+772 
-783 TVTFRYT
+783 
-790 DGNVTGNFEVVA
+790 
-802 KADDQDKT
+802 
-810 SKTDDKTNAS
+810 
-820 DKKNKTDNK
+820 
-829 TTASAKTEGK
+829 
-839 ATNAVRT
+839 
-846 GDKMNAHPYI
+846 
-856 LLLSGSVL
+856 
-864 ILFALVRHR
+864 
-873 RKKTDA
+873 

>member
-52 ERILALKGNNDGQ
+52 EGILALKGNNDGQ

-249 KDTSKLEIFKARI
+249 KDTSKLEVFKARI
-262 LNRLLYHDEA
+262 LNRLLYRDEA
-272 IDVSDIDISE
+272 IDVSDIDISPS
-282 GEIVY
+282 EIVY
-287 TTGKNN
+287 SKGGTT
-293 LTGIYAVRQIV
+293 LTDVYATRQIV
-304 RDNPLHSTISTRGF
+304 RDNPLHSTISTMGD
-318 PEFTYKAN
+318 PQFTYKAN

-354 AMSLIKEGD
+354 AMSLVKEGD

-375 IVKNVAYGMSA
+375 IVKNVSYAMSG
-386 NTADFA
+386 NTVDFA
-392 VGALANKRAVCAG
+392 VGAFADKKAVCAG
-405 YAQCYQFLLSQTGV
+405 YSQCYRFLLSQAGI
-419 DSIYIAANTKKE
+419 DSIYIAAKTKKE

-454 VGPNPTVKHDYFMK
+454 VGINPTVKHDYFMK

-510 QDEQIKAHPIKI
+510 
-522 KHEYDTSQP
+522 
-531 YHTSKTEHWR
+531 
-541 VCKAGVEIRE
+541 
-551 QHDGNPCSIC
+551 
-561 HYEQKTECDHKWS
+561 
-574 VKKDAQKHWE
+574 
-584 ECEVCHE
+584 
-591 KRNEESHSWAQKKDA
+591 
-606 QKHWEECEVCHEKRN
+606 
-621 EESHSWAQ
+621 
-629 KKDAQKHW
+629 
-637 EECEVYHEKRNE
+637 
-649 ESHSWAQK
+649 
-657 KDAAGHWKECEGCGY
+657 
-672 TTDKEAHTGNPCSE
+672 
-686 CNYSSSSGGS
+686 
-696 DKDDTDKPGGP
+696 
-707 DKDDTDKPSDY
+707 
-718 KLVTKIHVSGTDKAS
+718 
-733 VITCARSF
+733 
-741 DKFVDILVDG
+741 
-751 AEVPKQLYT
+751 
-760 ARSGSTIVEISA
+760 
-772 DYLNTLNVGTH
+772 
-783 TVTFRYT
+783 
-790 DGNVTGNFEVVA
+790 
-802 KADDQDKT
+802 
-810 SKTDDKTNAS
+810 
-820 DKKNKTDNK
+820 
-829 TTASAKTEGK
+829 
-839 ATNAVRT
+839 
-846 GDKMNAHPYI
+846 
-856 LLLSGSVL
+856 
-864 ILFALVRHR
+864 
-873 RKKTDA
+873 

>member
-46 RLEAKN
+46 RLEAKD
-52 ERILALKGNNDGQ
+52 EGIVALKWNNDKQ
-65 LADSR
+65 FANSQ

-98 KISHTRPDGTTAV
+98 TISHTRPDGSQAV

-138 WYSEKDAYLRH
+138 WYSEKDAYLHH
-149 LSYLRGEESSDT
+149 LRYLKGEESSDT

-282 GEIVY
+282 DEIVY
-287 TTGKNN
+287 TTGKNI
-293 LTGIYAVRQIV
+293 LTGTSAVRQIV
-304 RDNPLHSTISTRGF
+304 RDNPLHTTISTMGF

-375 IVKNVAYGMSA
+375 IVKNVDYGMKA
-386 NTADFA
+386 NAADFA

-431 PHAWNLVKYEGHWF
+431 AHAWNLVKYEGHWF

-454 VGPNPTVKHDYFMK
+454 VGTNPTVKHNYFMK

-503 AGNKDIA
+503 AGNTDIA
-510 QDEQIKAHPIKI
+510 QDEQIQENPIKI

-606 QKHWEECEVCHEKRN
+606 
-621 EESHSWAQ
+621 
-629 KKDAQKHW
+629 
-637 EECEVYHEKRNE
+637 
-649 ESHSWAQK
+649 
-657 KDAAGHWKECEGCGY
+657 AGHWKECKGCGY

>member
-98 KISHTRPDGTTAV
+98 TISHTRPDGSQAV

-138 WYSEKDAYLRH
+138 WYSEKKAYLHH
-149 LSYLRGEESSDT
+149 LRYLKGEESSDT

-204 ASDYTDKYPED
+204 ASDYTEKYPED

-241 GIHDIFTA
+241 GIHNIFTA

-304 RDNPLHSTISTRGF
+304 RDNPLHSTISTVNF

-334 TYHPVWTK
+334 RYHPVWTK

-454 VGPNPTVKHDYFMK
+454 VGINPTVKHDYFMK

-510 QDEQIKAHPIKI
+510 QDEQIKANPIKI

-606 QKHWEECEVCHEKRN
+606 QKHWEECEVC
-621 EESHSWAQ
+621 
-629 KKDAQKHW
+629 
-637 EECEVYHEKRNE
+637 HEKRNE

-783 TVTFRYT
+783 TITFRYT

-829 TTASAKTEGK
+829 TTASAKTERK

>member
-52 ERILALKGNNDGQ
+52 EGILALKWNNDGQ
-65 LADSR
+65 LADSQI
-70 TASGEALRWSQSA
+70 ASGEALRWSQSA

-138 WYSEKDAYLRH
+138 WYSEKKAYLHH
-149 LSYLRGEESSDT
+149 LRYLKGEESSDT

-204 ASDYTDKYPED
+204 ASDYTEKYPED

-262 LNRLLYHDEA
+262 LNRLLYQDKT

-282 GEIVY
+282 KEIVY
-287 TTGKNN
+287 TTGKYN
-293 LTGIYAVRQIV
+293 LTGRSAVRQIV
-304 RDNPLHSTISTRGF
+304 RDNPLHSTISTVDF

-375 IVKNVAYGMSA
+375 IVKNVSYGMKV
-386 NTADFA
+386 NNADFA

-431 PHAWNLVKYEGHWF
+431 AHAWNLVKYEGHWF

-454 VGPNPTVKHDYFMK
+454 VGTNPTVKHNYFMK

-503 AGNKDIA
+503 AGNTDIA
-510 QDEQIKAHPIKI
+510 QDEQIQENPIKI

-551 QHDGNPCSIC
+551 PHDGNPCSIC

-584 ECEVCHE
+584 ECEVC
-591 KRNEESHSWAQKKDA
+591 
-606 QKHWEECEVCHEKRN
+606 
-621 EESHSWAQ
+621 
-629 KKDAQKHW
+629 
-637 EECEVYHEKRNE
+637 HEKRNE

>member
-52 ERILALKGNNDGQ
+52 EGILALKWNNDGQ
-65 LADSR
+65 LADSQI
-70 TASGEALRWSQSA
+70 ASGEALRWSQSA

-149 LSYLRGEESSDT
+149 LRYLRGEESSDT

-249 KDTSKLEIFKARI
+249 KDTSKLEVFKARI

-282 GEIVY
+282 KEIVY
-287 TTGKNN
+287 TTGKYN
-293 LTGIYAVRQIV
+293 LTGTSAVRQIV
-304 RDNPLHSTISTRGF
+304 RDNPLHSTISTTGF

-419 DSIYIAANTKKE
+419 DSIYIAAKTKKE

-454 VGPNPTVKHDYFMK
+454 VGINPTVKHDYFMK

-503 AGNKDIA
+503 AGNTDIA
-510 QDEQIKAHPIKI
+510 QDEQIQENPIKI

-551 QHDGNPCSIC
+551 PHDGNPCSIC

-584 ECEVCHE
+584 ECEVC
-591 KRNEESHSWAQKKDA
+591 
-606 QKHWEECEVCHEKRN
+606 
-621 EESHSWAQ
+621 
-629 KKDAQKHW
+629 
-637 EECEVYHEKRNE
+637 HEKRNE

>member
-28 AVFIG
+28 AVFIE

-46 RLEAKN
+46 RLEAKD
-52 ERILALKGNNDGQ
+52 EGIVALKWNNDKQ
-65 LADSR
+65 FANSQ

-98 KISHTRPDGTTAV
+98 TISHTRPDGSQAV

-149 LSYLRGEESSDT
+149 LRYLRGEESSDT

-262 LNRLLYHDEA
+262 LNRLLYQDKT

-282 GEIVY
+282 KEIVY
-287 TTGKNN
+287 TTGKYN
-293 LTGIYAVRQIV
+293 LTGTSAVRQIV
-304 RDNPLHSTISTRGF
+304 RDNPLHSTISTMGA
-318 PEFTYKAN
+318 PQFTYKAN

-334 TYHPVWTK
+334 TYHSVWTK

-354 AMSLIKEGD
+354 AMSLVKEGD

-375 IVKNVAYGMSA
+375 IVKNVSYAMSG
-386 NTADFA
+386 NTVDFA
-392 VGALANKRAVCAG
+392 VGAFADKKAVCAG
-405 YAQCYQFLLSQTGV
+405 YSQCYRFLLSQAGI
-419 DSIYIAANTKKE
+419 DSIYIAAKTKKE

-454 VGPNPTVKHDYFMK
+454 VGINPTVKHDYFMK

-584 ECEVCHE
+584 ECEVC
-591 KRNEESHSWAQKKDA
+591 
-606 QKHWEECEVCHEKRN
+606 
-621 EESHSWAQ
+621 
-629 KKDAQKHW
+629 
-637 EECEVYHEKRNE
+637 HEKRNE

>member
-1 MKKKRFLTAIAVACS
+1 MVKNGDIISERHLYKRKGDEMRKKNVLMAIAVVCS

-28 AVFIG
+28 AAFVD
-33 DEAQDALNRINAI
+33 DEAQEALNRINAI
-46 RLEAKN
+46 RLEAKD
-52 ERILALKGNNDGQ
+52 EGIVALKWNNDGQ
-65 LADSR
+65 LADSQ
-70 TASGEALRWSQSA
+70 TASGEALQWSQSA
-83 IETAKVRA
+83 IEIAKVRA
-91 EECEKQG
+91 EECEQAG
-98 KISHTRPDGTTAV
+98 TISHTCPDGTTAV

-138 WYSEKDAYLRH
+138 WYSEKDAYLHH
-149 LSYLRGEESSDT
+149 LRYLRGAESSDT

-176 TGVGLGTVYYKGTTQ
+176 TGVGLGTVYYMGTTQ

-215 AGNTENPGNTGNSG
+215 AGNTENPGNTENSG

-241 GIHDIFTA
+241 GIHNIFTA

-272 IDVSDIDISE
+272 IDVSDIDISQD
-282 GEIVY
+282 EIVY
-287 TTGKNN
+287 TTGKYN
-293 LTGIYAVRQIV
+293 LTGTSAVRQIV
-304 RDNPLHSTISTRGF
+304 RDNPLHSTISTIGD
-318 PEFTYKAN
+318 PQFTYNAN

-354 AMSLIKEGD
+354 AMSLVKEGD

-375 IVKNVAYGMSA
+375 IVKNVSYAMSG
-386 NTADFA
+386 NTVDFA
-392 VGALANKRAVCAG
+392 VGAFADKKAVCAG
-405 YAQCYQFLLSQTGV
+405 YSRCYQFLLSQVGI
-419 DSIYIAANTKKE
+419 DSIYIAAKTKKE

-454 VGPNPTVKHDYFMK
+454 VGINPTVKHDYFMK

-503 AGNKDIA
+503 AGNTDIA
-510 QDEQIKAHPIKI
+510 QDEQIQENPIKI

-551 QHDGNPCSIC
+551 PHDGNPCSVC
-561 HYEQKTECDHKWS
+561 QYEQKTECDHKWS

-591 KRNEESHSWAQKKDA
+591 KRNEESHT
-606 QKHWEECEVCHEKRN
+606 
-621 EESHSWAQ
+621 
-629 KKDAQKHW
+629 
-637 EECEVYHEKRNE
+637 
-649 ESHSWAQK
+649 WAQK

-772 DYLNTLNVGTH
+772 EYLNTLKAGTH

-790 DGNVTGNFEVVA
+790 DGNVSGDFEVVA
-802 KADDQDKT
+802 KANDPDKVDDKT
-810 SKTDDKTNAS
+810 DNKADDKTNVS
-820 DKKNKTDNK
+820 GKTGDK
-829 TTASAKTEGK
+829 TTVSVKTESRL
-839 ATNAVRT
+839 TTSVRT
-846 GDKMNAHPYI
+846 GDSKNSFGFM
-856 LLLSGSVL
+856 LLMTASGVMVWLL
-864 ILFALVRHR
+864 IR
-873 RKKTDA
+873 RKIVKY

>member
-1 MKKKRFLTAIAVACS
+1 MKKKRFLTAIAVACT

-629 KKDAQKHW
+629 KKDA
-637 EECEVYHEKRNE
+637 
-649 ESHSWAQK
+649 
-657 KDAAGHWKECEGCGY
+657 AGHWKECEGCGY